1 MLWQEA
7 NTLFSFNFYKE
18 TEILKIRIFKEIY
31 TIYDVEQFKI
41 FKELTALWLIKKDK
55 FAVVIF

>member
-1 MLWQEA
+1 MLWQEE